1 MSYPDE
7 IQANL
12 ERADSSLKAARLL
25 LESGLPDDAASRAY
39 YAAFHAASALL
50 LSKNLSFSSHTGVLR
65 AISLNFVKTGE
76 LDKSVGRDL
85 NWLAELRQVGDYG
98 EVRRVTGTEAEQA
111 LEITADFIAQTRSFL
126 AKGG

>member
-76 LDKSVGRDL
+76 LDRSIGRDL

-98 EVRRVTGTEAEQA
+98 EVRRVTSTEAEQA
-111 LEITADFIAQTRSFL
+111 LEITADFIAQTRSLL
-126 AKGG
+126 ARGR